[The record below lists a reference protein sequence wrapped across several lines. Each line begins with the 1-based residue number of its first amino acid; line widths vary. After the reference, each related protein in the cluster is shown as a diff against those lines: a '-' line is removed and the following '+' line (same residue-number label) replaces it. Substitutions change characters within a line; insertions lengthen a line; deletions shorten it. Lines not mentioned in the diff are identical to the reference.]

1 MKLTTIAVFGIGY
14 VLGSRAGRE
23 RYEQLVEATKQASKR
38 LDERRAAAT
47 REKPAPWSSSTSNG
61 TGFDWS
67 EPLPRT

>member
-1 MKLTTIAVFGIGY
+1 VKLTTIAVFGIGY

-23 RYEQLVEATKQASKR
+23 RYEQIVEATREAGKR
-38 LDERRAAAT
+38 LDERRSAAT
-47 REKPAPWSSSTSNG
+47 HREPAAWSSATRNG